1 MMFPVGR
8 YNRAAVAFIAL
19 TLVPAQG
26 QGRFGI
32 KHFCG
37 LQYPRLAQ
45 LGVYSATV
53 RLLAVIG
60 DDGSVKECRELPVKS
75 CSVPLRWDRS
85 ESGAL
90 KPALKRHPLVRP
102 KLIYFPATSGAAQAI
117 IG

>member
-19 TLVPAQG
+19 TRAPAQG
-26 QGRFGI
+26 QDRFGI

-60 DDGSVKECRELPVKS
+60 DDGSVNECRELPIKELLGTAATES
-75 CSVPLRWDRS
+75 LRKWRF
-85 ESGAL
+85 EAC
-90 KPALKRHPLVRP
+90 
-102 KLIYFPATSGAAQAI
+102 TQASSACTTEVDFI
-117 IG
+117 FRL

>member
-8 YNRAAVAFIAL
+8 YNRAGVAFIAL
-19 TLVPAQG
+19 TLAPAQG
-26 QGRFGI
+26 QSRFGI

-37 LQYPRLAQ
+37 SQYPRLAQ
-45 LGVYSATV
+45 LGVYSAPA

-60 DDGSVKECRELPVKS
+60 DDGSVNECRELPIKELLGL
-75 CSVPLRWDRS
+75 LRWNGS

-90 KPALKRHPLVRP
+90 KPALKRRPLVRP
-102 KLIYFPATSGAAQAI
+102 KVIYFPATSGAAEAI